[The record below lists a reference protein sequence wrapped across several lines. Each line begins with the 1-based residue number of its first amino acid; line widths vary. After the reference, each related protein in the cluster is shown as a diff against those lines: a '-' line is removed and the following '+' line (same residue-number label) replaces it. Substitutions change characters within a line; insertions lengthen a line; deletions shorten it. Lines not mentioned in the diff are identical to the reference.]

1 MLTLP
6 QLHDQTNPQAE
17 SSAPLTMSTSAAD
30 AVLSTTELL
39 EHILSHLD
47 IKNLVLLHRVS
58 HHWCNVMAESLVLQ
72 RAMFLVPE
80 PELPFKWHLQ
90 WVSVGQ
96 PWRYIKK
103 TSGTALETGET
114 VVLKSARFNPVLFER
129 RSSIE
134 SKGVRNGRQSVRL
147 YTRNN
152 VFFTGT
158 SDRFARMLIAQPP
171 ITRALLGLFHR
182 TIEVRN
188 ENGIIVADI
197 IRALN
202 QKDRSSRKPSLD
214 ALSLVVTE
222 TMFPST
228 DEEKQGLILR
238 PCSIWSEDPFY
249 LYMV

>member
-1 MLTLP
+1 
-6 QLHDQTNPQAE
+6 
-17 SSAPLTMSTSAAD
+17 
-30 AVLSTTELL
+30 
-39 EHILSHLD
+39 
-47 IKNLVLLHRVS
+47 
-58 HHWCNVMAESLVLQ
+58 
-72 RAMFLVPE
+72 
-80 PELPFKWHLQ
+80 
-90 WVSVGQ
+90 
-96 PWRYIKK
+96 
-103 TSGTALETGET
+103 
-114 VVLKSARFNPVLFER
+114 
-129 RSSIE
+129 
-134 SKGVRNGRQSVRL
+134 
-147 YTRNN
+147 
-152 VFFTGT
+152 
-158 SDRFARMLIAQPP
+158 MLIAQPP